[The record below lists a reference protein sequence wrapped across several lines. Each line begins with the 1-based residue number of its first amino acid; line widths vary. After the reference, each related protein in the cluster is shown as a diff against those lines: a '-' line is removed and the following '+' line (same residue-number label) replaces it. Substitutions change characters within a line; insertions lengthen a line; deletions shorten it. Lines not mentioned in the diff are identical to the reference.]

1 VNQFIK
7 DYFSFNKRERNG
19 IFILLIILMIVVAIP
34 FVLPYLIPKGK
45 TDFSQFKKEIS
56 AFEKSLKENSDTS
69 YAKDFDFNHIDKSS
83 AETILHPFPF
93 NPNDLSEEKWKE
105 LGFDE
110 KQIKTIK
117 NFEAKGGKFYK
128 KEDLEKIYG
137 ISASEYAVLEPYIQ
151 IPDENKSYSKKEK
164 QIFKSD
170 KNTTVIELN
179 SADTTELKKLKGIGT
194 WFAKKIIAY
203 RTKLGGFFKK
213 EQLLEVKG
221 MDSTKY
227 AAFCDYVSVNKY
239 LVKTLNVNTA
249 DFDDLKSHPYIGYNI
264 ALSLTNL
271 RQVHGKF
278 SNVAAIKQSVLVTEK
293 VYEKI
298 SPYLS
303 ID

>member
-1 VNQFIK
+1 MKQFIK

-19 IFILLIILMIVVAIP
+19 IFILLIILLIVIAIP
-34 FVLPYLIPKGK
+34 FVLPYFIPKEK

-93 NPNDLSEEKWKE
+93 NPNDLPEEKWKE
-105 LGFDE
+105 MGFEE
-110 KQIKTIK
+110 KQIKIIK

-128 KEDLEKIYG
+128 KEDLKKIYG

-151 IPDENKSYSKKEK
+151 IPSENKSYTKKEN
-164 QIFKSD
+164 QIYKSD

-203 RTKLGGFFKK
+203 RTKLGGFYKK
-213 EQLLEVKG
+213 EQLFEVKG
-221 MDSTKY
+221 MDSAKY
-227 AAFCDYVSVNKY
+227 NGFSDYVSVNKY
-239 LVKTLNVNTA
+239 LIKTININSA
-249 DFDDLKSHPYIGYNI
+249 AFDDLKSHPYIGYNI

-278 SNVAAIKQSVLVTEK
+278 SSVSDIKQSVLVTQK